1 MNTAR
6 LNPNLSASALGLF
19 SACERLFEYKYVHPR
34 TWPGPSSHDQEADE
48 RTLQAGQRLHQLLHM
63 HARGLDIQ
71 SLAASTPETA
81 RWVRAYAASPYA
93 ESAGGELF
101 SEQALMFTLGG
112 RKIIAKVDRIIK
124 SGDTWTIIDWK
135 TSRRAP
141 NAEVLRRDWQARI
154 YPLALVE
161 AGTVLNGGRP
171 IRPQQVETLFVYLEP
186 NITRRMT
193 FDDARRKESLD
204 ALQAAVE
211 KINQAEHT
219 GFAPTGKETGRCT
232 RPLCQYYSLCH
243 MQPPPPASA
252 GPDTTVDSQ
261 DERLALFDEFEFDD
275 EPVIL

>member
-34 TWPGPSSHDQEADE
+34 TWPGPNSIDQEAEE

-63 HARGLDIQ
+63 AARGLEID

-81 RWVRAYAASPYA
+81 RWVRAYASSPYA
-93 ESAGGELF
+93 QTQGEIF
-101 SEQALMFTLGG
+101 SEQALMFSLGG

-141 NAEVLRRDWQARI
+141 NAEALRRDWQARI

-161 AGTVLNGGRP
+161 AGTVLNGGKP
-171 IRPQQVETLFVYLEP
+171 IRPSQVETLFVYLEP
-186 NITRRMT
+186 NITRRLT

-204 ALQAAVE
+204 TLQTAVE
-211 KINQAEHT
+211 SINRAEQN
-219 GFAPTGKETGRCT
+219 GFSATGKATGRCT

-243 MQPPPPASA
+243 MEAPPPAVVE
-252 GPDTTVDSQ
+252 TTPPTEVPE
-261 DERLALFDEFEFDD
+261 ERLALFDEFEFDD
-275 EPVIL
+275 EPIIL